1 METFIYHHIY
11 LLNEGMKI
19 PKLHP
24 WPLASRKCDS
34 GSKGRSLKDVLP
46 KVKDG
51 KGSNHNMPPCIIYI
65 QYIYIYIYIQYI
77 YIYMCVCVCVS
88 SIIVTASCTHTH
100 AHAKDHWLWRCHPR
114 TIYICVCGV
123 LPGKFYPG
131 RTFPLKMNQLVGDPG
146 VSPGLAFQPSNVR
159 KCSH

>member
-51 KGSNHNMPPCIIYI
+51 KGSNHNIPSCIIYI
-65 QYIYIYIYIQYI
+65 QYIYIYTVYI
-77 YIYMCVCVCVS
+77 YICVCVCVS

-100 AHAKDHWLWRCHPR
+100 TPKTIGSEGAIHELYIYVCVWR
-114 TIYICVCGV
+114 TSWQI
-123 LPGKFYPG
+123 LPWSN
-131 RTFPLKMNQLVGDPG
+131 FPPENESTSG
-146 VSPGLAFQPSNVR
+146 
-159 KCSH
+159 

>member
-51 KGSNHNMPPCIIYI
+51 KGSNHNMPSCIIYI
-65 QYIYIYIYIQYI
+65 QYIYIYTVYI
-77 YIYMCVCVCVS
+77 CVCVCVS

-100 AHAKDHWLWRCHPR
+100 THTPK
-114 TIYICVCGV
+114 TIGSEGAIHELYIYMCVAYF
-123 LPGKFYPG
+123 LANF
-131 RTFPLKMNQLVGDPG
+131 TLVEL
-146 VSPGLAFQPSNVR
+146 SP
-159 KCSH
+159 